1 MYVQILFLNDRVVDW
16 SSTFIQSFLNE
27 MKAEII
33 TIGDEILIGQIVD
46 TNSAWM
52 ANLLYNHGIEV
63 AQITSITDEKNHI
76 VNALDDVQTRADLI
90 LITGGLG
97 PTKDDITKD
106 TLCAYFNDHLEFRQ
120 DVFNQVKSLFD
131 SYGVKMPA
139 INRHQAEVPST
150 CITLMNKKGTA
161 PGMWFRRNNKVI
173 VSMPGVPYEM
183 KYLMEQ
189 EVLPRV
195 KTEFETPELV
205 YKTILTQGIGESS
218 LMEILGGW
226 ENTVLNDDLRL
237 AWLPAAGKVR
247 LRVSGKGS
255 SRIALE
261 AKIATYVKQLPAL
274 IPDHY
279 VGHETD
285 ALEVEVGNLLKK
297 KGWTVSTAESCTGGN
312 IAHMLTAIAG
322 SSAYFEGSI
331 VSYSNKVKETVL
343 GVSWESIKKH
353 GAVSKQ
359 VVEEM
364 VSGVRQKLGTDCAIA
379 TSGIAGPDGG
389 SANKPVGT
397 IWIAVAT
404 PAGVLSERFQ
414 FGNDREKNILR
425 ASQTALHLLQKE
437 LLK

>member
-1 MYVQILFLNDRVVDW
+1 
-16 SSTFIQSFLNE
+16 

-52 ANLLYNHGIEV
+52 ANILFDHGIEV

-76 VNALDDVQTRADLI
+76 VNALEAAQTRADLI

-97 PTKDDITKD
+97 PTKDDITKA
-106 TLCAYFNDHLEFRQ
+106 TLCAYFDDQLEFRQ

-131 SYGVKMPA
+131 SYGVEMPEV
-139 INRHQAEVPST
+139 NRHQAEVPSK

-161 PGMWFRRNNKVI
+161 PGMWFRHNEKVI

-183 KYLMEQ
+183 KYLMEH

-195 KTEFETPELV
+195 KTEFDTPELV
-205 YKTILTQGIGESS
+205 YKTVLTQGIGESS

-226 ENTVLNDDLRL
+226 ENTVLDDDLKL

-247 LRVSGKGS
+247 LRLSGKGT
-255 SRIALE
+255 SRIAIE
-261 AKIATYVKQLPAL
+261 TKIATYIKQLPTL
-274 IPDHY
+274 IPAHY
-279 VGHETD
+279 VGYETD
-285 ALEVEVGNLLKK
+285 ALEVEIGNLLKK
-297 KGWTVSTAESCTGGN
+297 KEWTVSTAESCTGGN
-312 IAHMLTAIAG
+312 IAHLLTSIAG
-322 SSAYFEGSI
+322 SSAYFEGSV
-331 VSYSNKVKETVL
+331 VSYSNKVKETIL
-343 GVSWESIKKH
+343 GVSWESIKRH

-364 VSGVRQKLGTDCAIA
+364 VSGVRHKLGTDCAIA

-389 SANKPVGT
+389 TDDKPVGT
-397 IWIAVAT
+397 VWIAVAT
-404 PAGVLSERFQ
+404 PKGVVSERFQ
-414 FGNDREKNILR
+414 FGTDREKNILR
-425 ASQTALHLLQKE
+425 SSQTALHLLQKE

>member
-1 MYVQILFLNDRVVDW
+1 
-16 SSTFIQSFLNE
+16 

-52 ANLLYNHGIEV
+52 ANILFDHGIEV

-76 VNALDDVQTRADLI
+76 VNALEDAQTRADLI

-97 PTKDDITKD
+97 PTKDDITKA
-106 TLCAYFNDHLEFRQ
+106 TLCAYFDDQLEFRQ

-131 SYGVKMPA
+131 SYGVEMPEV
-139 INRHQAEVPST
+139 NRYQAEVPSK

-161 PGMWFRRNNKVI
+161 PGMWFRHNEKVI

-183 KYLMEQ
+183 KYLMEH

-195 KTEFETPELV
+195 KTEFDTPELV
-205 YKTILTQGIGESS
+205 YKTVLTQGIGESS

-226 ENTVLNDDLRL
+226 ENTVLDDDLKL

-247 LRVSGKGS
+247 LRVSGKGT
-255 SRIALE
+255 SRIALKT
-261 AKIATYVKQLPAL
+261 KIATYVKQLPAL
-274 IPDHY
+274 IPAHY
-279 VGHETD
+279 VGYETD
-285 ALEVEVGNLLKK
+285 ALEVEIGNLLKK
-297 KGWTVSTAESCTGGN
+297 KEWTVSTAESCTGGN
-312 IAHMLTAIAG
+312 IAQLLTSIAG
-322 SSAYFEGSI
+322 SSAYFEGSV
-331 VSYSNKVKETVL
+331 VSYSNKVKETIL
-343 GVSWESIKKH
+343 GVSWESIKRH

-364 VSGVRQKLGTDCAIA
+364 VSGVRHKLGTDCAIA

-389 SANKPVGT
+389 TDDKPVGT
-397 IWIAVAT
+397 VWIAVAT
-404 PAGVLSERFQ
+404 PLGVISERFQ
-414 FGNDREKNILR
+414 FGKDREKNILR
-425 ASQTALHLLQKE
+425 SSQTALHLLQKE

>member
-1 MYVQILFLNDRVVDW
+1 
-16 SSTFIQSFLNE
+16 

-52 ANLLYNHGIEV
+52 ANILFDHGIEV

-76 VNALDDVQTRADLI
+76 VNALEDAQTRADLI

-97 PTKDDITKD
+97 PTKDDITKA
-106 TLCAYFNDHLEFRQ
+106 TLCAYFDDQLEFRQ

-131 SYGVKMPA
+131 SYGVEMPEV
-139 INRHQAEVPST
+139 NRHQAEVPSK

-161 PGMWFRRNNKVI
+161 PGMWFRHNEKVI

-183 KYLMEQ
+183 KYLMEH

-195 KTEFETPELV
+195 KTEFDTPELV
-205 YKTILTQGIGESS
+205 YKTVLTQGIGESS

-226 ENTVLNDDLRL
+226 ENTVLDDDLKL

-247 LRVSGKGS
+247 LRVSGKGT
-255 SRIALE
+255 SRIAIE
-261 AKIATYVKQLPAL
+261 TKIATYIKQLPTL
-274 IPDHY
+274 IPAHY
-279 VGHETD
+279 VGYETD
-285 ALEVEVGNLLKK
+285 ALEAEIGNLLKK
-297 KGWTVSTAESCTGGN
+297 KEWTVSTAESCTGGN
-312 IAHMLTAIAG
+312 IARLLTSIAG
-322 SSAYFEGSI
+322 SSAYFEGSV
-331 VSYSNKVKETVL
+331 VSYSNKVKETIL
-343 GVSWESIKKH
+343 GVSWESIKRH

-364 VSGVRQKLGTDCAIA
+364 VSGVRHKLGTDCAIA

-389 SANKPVGT
+389 TDDKPVGT
-397 IWIAVAT
+397 VWIAVAT
-404 PAGVLSERFQ
+404 PKGVVSERFQ
-414 FGNDREKNILR
+414 FGTDREKNILR
-425 ASQTALHLLQKE
+425 SSQTALHLLQKE

>member
-1 MYVQILFLNDRVVDW
+1 
-16 SSTFIQSFLNE
+16 

-52 ANLLYNHGIEV
+52 ANILFDHGIEV

-76 VNALDDVQTRADLI
+76 VNALEDAQTRADLI

-97 PTKDDITKD
+97 PTKDDITKA
-106 TLCAYFNDHLEFRQ
+106 TLCAYFDDQLEFRQ

-131 SYGVKMPA
+131 SYGVEMPEV
-139 INRHQAEVPST
+139 NRYQAEVPSK

-161 PGMWFRRNNKVI
+161 PGMWFRHNEKVI

-183 KYLMEQ
+183 KYLMEH

-195 KTEFETPELV
+195 KTEFDTPELV
-205 YKTILTQGIGESS
+205 YKTVLTQGIGESS
-218 LMEILGGW
+218 LMEILDGW
-226 ENTVLNDDLRL
+226 ENTVLDDDLKL

-247 LRVSGKGS
+247 LRVSGKGT
-255 SRIALE
+255 SRIAIE
-261 AKIATYVKQLPAL
+261 TKIATYIKQLPTL
-274 IPDHY
+274 IPAHY
-279 VGHETD
+279 VGYETG
-285 ALEVEVGNLLKK
+285 ALEVEIGNLLKK
-297 KGWTVSTAESCTGGN
+297 KEWTVSTAESCTGGN
-312 IAHMLTAIAG
+312 IAHLLTSIAG
-322 SSAYFEGSI
+322 SSAYFEGSV
-331 VSYSNKVKETVL
+331 VSYSNKVKETIL
-343 GVSWESIKKH
+343 GVSWESIKRH

-364 VSGVRQKLGTDCAIA
+364 VSGVRHKLGTDCAIA

-389 SANKPVGT
+389 TDDKPVGT
-397 IWIAVAT
+397 VWIAVAT
-404 PAGVLSERFQ
+404 PLGVISERFQ
-414 FGNDREKNILR
+414 FGTDREKNILR
-425 ASQTALHLLQKE
+425 SSQTALHLLQKE

>member
-1 MYVQILFLNDRVVDW
+1 
-16 SSTFIQSFLNE
+16 

-52 ANLLYNHGIEV
+52 ANILFDHGIEV

-76 VNALDDVQTRADLI
+76 VNALEDAQTRADLI

-97 PTKDDITKD
+97 PTKDDITKA
-106 TLCAYFNDHLEFRQ
+106 TLCAYFDDQLEFRQ

-131 SYGVKMPA
+131 SYGVEMPEV
-139 INRHQAEVPST
+139 NRHQAEVPSK

-161 PGMWFRRNNKVI
+161 PGMWFRHNEKVI

-183 KYLMEQ
+183 KYLMEH

-195 KTEFETPELV
+195 KTEFDTPELV
-205 YKTILTQGIGESS
+205 YKTVLTQGIGESS

-226 ENTVLNDDLRL
+226 ENTVLDDDLKL

-247 LRVSGKGS
+247 LRVSGKGT
-255 SRIALE
+255 SRIAIE
-261 AKIATYVKQLPAL
+261 TKIATYIKQLPTL
-274 IPDHY
+274 IPAHY
-279 VGHETD
+279 VGYETD
-285 ALEVEVGNLLKK
+285 ALEVEIGNLLKK
-297 KGWTVSTAESCTGGN
+297 KEWTVSTAESCTGGN
-312 IAHMLTAIAG
+312 IAHLLTSIAG
-322 SSAYFEGSI
+322 SSAYFEGSV
-331 VSYSNKVKETVL
+331 VSYSNKVKETIL
-343 GVSWESIKKH
+343 GVSWESIKRH

-364 VSGVRQKLGTDCAIA
+364 VSGVRHKLGTDCAIA

-389 SANKPVGT
+389 TDDKPVGT
-397 IWIAVAT
+397 VWIAVAT
-404 PAGVLSERFQ
+404 PKGVVSERFQ
-414 FGNDREKNILR
+414 VGTDREKNILR
-425 ASQTALHLLQKE
+425 SSQTALHLLQKE

>member
-1 MYVQILFLNDRVVDW
+1 
-16 SSTFIQSFLNE
+16 

-52 ANLLYNHGIEV
+52 ANILFDHGIEV

-76 VNALDDVQTRADLI
+76 VNALEDAQTRADLI

-97 PTKDDITKD
+97 PTKDDITKA
-106 TLCAYFNDHLEFRQ
+106 TLCAYFDDQLEFRQ

-131 SYGVKMPA
+131 SYGVEMPEV
-139 INRHQAEVPST
+139 NRYQAEVPSK

-161 PGMWFRRNNKVI
+161 PGMWFRHNEKVI

-183 KYLMEQ
+183 KYLMEH

-195 KTEFETPELV
+195 KTEFDTPELV
-205 YKTILTQGIGESS
+205 YKTVLTQGIGESS

-226 ENTVLNDDLRL
+226 ENTVLDDDLKL

-247 LRVSGKGS
+247 LRVSGKGT

-261 AKIATYVKQLPAL
+261 TKIATYVKQLPAL
-274 IPDHY
+274 IPAHY
-279 VGHETD
+279 VGYETD
-285 ALEVEVGNLLKK
+285 ALEVEIGNLLKK
-297 KGWTVSTAESCTGGN
+297 KEWTVSTAESCTGGN
-312 IAHMLTAIAG
+312 IAQLLTSIAG
-322 SSAYFEGSI
+322 SSAYFEGSV
-331 VSYSNKVKETVL
+331 VSYSNKVKETIL
-343 GVSWESIKKH
+343 GVSWESIKRH

-364 VSGVRQKLGTDCAIA
+364 VSGVRHKLGTDCAIA

-389 SANKPVGT
+389 TNDKPVGT
-397 IWIAVAT
+397 VWIAVAT
-404 PAGVLSERFQ
+404 SKGVVSERFQ
-414 FGNDREKNILR
+414 FGTDREKNILR
-425 ASQTALHLLQKE
+425 SSQTALHLLQKE